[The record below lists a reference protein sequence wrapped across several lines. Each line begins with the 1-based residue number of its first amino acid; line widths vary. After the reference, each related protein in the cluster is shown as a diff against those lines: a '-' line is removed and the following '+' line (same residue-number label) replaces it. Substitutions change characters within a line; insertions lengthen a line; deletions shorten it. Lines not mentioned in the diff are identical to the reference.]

1 MFEISRDLYRE
12 LKPMVIADTKHP
24 GRSERVLLAACEQ
37 TVARIARDLRRY
49 PRPARHLFSNVRF
62 LFPVQEQ
69 LNCYRIIERHLSAAL
84 TVPRGRSRSRHRAHR
99 RTALRLDQPQGSSL
113 RTRAAAGLTVLPVA
127 QAPGGH
133 RPDAASGAVG
143 GLSGGLRAA
152 GPRGLGGAI
161 ARERDLAL
169 VTVVDDRGRVIRCR

>member
-1 MFEISRDLYRE
+1 MFELSRDLYRE

-49 PRPARHLFSNVRF
+49 PRPARHLFTNVRF

-84 TVPRGRSRSRHRAHR
+84 DVLEAEAGPDTGRIG
-99 RTALRLDQPQGSSL
+99 ALRCASINRKGRPCGREPLRGSRYCPSHKHL
-113 RTRAAAGLTVLPVA
+113 EAIVPMPH
-127 QAPGGH
+127 Q
-133 RPDAASGAVG
+133 
-143 GLSGGLRAA
+143 GLSVA
-152 GPRGLGGAI
+152 
-161 ARERDLAL
+161 
-169 VTVVDDRGRVIRCR
+169 